1 MDRKRLPLA
10 LRAVGPDEVIVRAS
24 NDRQPD
30 WYRTRITAEALV
42 EWVSGFLKHRAVN
55 LEHDQSTLAGYAVEV
70 DLAPDLLVRVRLVSE
85 EARAALASGDITGAS
100 LEFAPLDWYEEQ
112 DGTIVYTRLSSEPEL
127 TGLALVSRPAVPG
140 AQVLATRAAPP
151 LWAYAVV
158 DPIVWQR
165 ALPPEEATR
174 YAWFPHHRPDR
185 LVDVQALDRAYKAL
199 RAGQVDIPEGATLS
213 RDEVI
218 ARAWEHLE
226 RHTKHGVLMRQVAR
240 RGVVPDD
247 PERYELAED
256 RSWEA
261 PTLGDFTDKPWDELS
276 RDEKVRIARHYA
288 WAPQMPPE
296 RFSDLK
302 LPHHDPRD
310 GAVVWRG
317 VVAAMAALM
326 GARGGVDIPEGDWDR
341 VYTHLARHYREFGRE
356 PPERNR
362 RVSMEQDKK
371 ANEVVQDAA
380 PRKGQADSVE
390 VIRRMVEDSL
400 RSATEA
406 QAASA
411 EPAKGAAPQAAPQVD
426 VRAIVQ
432 EEVQRLLARQAP
444 LGTGPLHVR
453 MPVSREDG
461 FRELLYRAMA
471 PLVRGTP
478 ATSEE
483 LQVVDNIRRSLG
495 LSERSINLTGNT
507 AIVTHEIA
515 REILRKPT
523 LQAIMRNHYP
533 PKPVGG
539 TRITDLGVFQGN
551 ISVMFNRAADAP
563 MTDSTAT
570 HTASTLILYPL
581 EASAEIANEFERFNI
596 LGPSWVDEVFLPE
609 VRLALQA
616 KEDELFFQ
624 GSAPLDGLLP
634 VAGATDVSIA
644 AASNPTNIAILRA
657 AVRNLPSRYKGVP
670 SLLRIYARSD
680 IINGALD
687 EIANRSTQ
695 LGDVALAQA
704 LGALAQGPAPALYI
718 SGVPVYYSA
727 ALDAAPGKVK
737 AVLVHQQAPYVGE
750 SLTLEMR
757 SFPVAGFKT
766 RLELQEWI
774 GWVFPFAEA
783 IVRVS
788 VA

>member
-10 LRAVGPDEVIVRAS
+10 LRAIGPDEVIVRAS

-30 WYRTRITAEALV
+30 WYKTRITAEALV
-42 EWVSGFLKHRAVN
+42 EWVGGFLQHRAIN
-55 LEHDQSTLAGYAVEV
+55 LEHDQNTLAGYAVEV
-70 DLAPDLLVRVRLVSE
+70 DLAPDLLVRVRLASD
-85 EARAALASGDITGAS
+85 EARAALVEGRITGAS
-100 LEFAPLDWYEEQ
+100 LEFAPLDWYEEE
-112 DGTIVYTRLSSEPEL
+112 DGTIVYTRLAGDPEL
-127 TGLALVSRPAVPG
+127 TGLALVSKPAVPG
-140 AQVLATRAAPP
+140 ARVLATRAIPP
-151 LWAYAVV
+151 LWSYAVV
-158 DPIVWQR
+158 DPVVWQR
-165 ALPPEEATR
+165 GLPPEEAVR

-185 LVDVQALDRAYKAL
+185 LVDAGALDRAYTLL
-199 RAGQVDIPEGATLS
+199 RAGKVEVPEGASLS
-213 RDEVI
+213 REEII

-226 RHTKHGVLMRQVAR
+226 RHSKHGVLMREVSE
-240 RGVVPDD
+240 RGVVPTD
-247 PERYELAED
+247 PEGYELAED
-256 RSWEA
+256 RPWEA
-261 PTLGDFTDKPWDELS
+261 PTLGDFTDRPWDELS
-276 RDEKVRIARHYA
+276 REERVRIARHYA

-317 VVAAMAALM
+317 VAAAMAALM
-326 GARGGVDIPEGDWDR
+326 GARGGVDIPDSDWDK

-362 RVSMEQDKK
+362 RVSMEPEKK
-371 ANEVVQDAA
+371 VNEQGNTA
-380 PRKGQADSVE
+380 PEGRADSVE
-390 VIRRMVEDSL
+390 VIRRMVEESL
-400 RSATEA
+400 KGAVQAPAT
-406 QAASA
+406 QAPPPTA
-411 EPAKGAAPQAAPQVD
+411 EPSPPPVD

-432 EEVQRLLARQAP
+432 EEVQRLLAKQAP
-444 LGTGPLHVR
+444 LGAGPLHVR
-453 MPVSREDG
+453 TPVSREEG
-461 FRELLYRAMA
+461 IRELLYRTIA

-478 ATSEE
+478 ATPDE
-483 LQVVDNIRRSLG
+483 LQVVDNMRRGLG

-523 LQAIMRNHYP
+523 LQAILRNHFP

-539 TRITDLGVFQGN
+539 TRLTDLGIYQGN
-551 ISVMFNRAADAP
+551 ITVMFNRGADAA
-563 MTDSTAT
+563 TTGSTAT
-570 HTASTLILYPL
+570 HSASTLTVYPL
-581 EASAEIANEFERFNI
+581 EAFAELANEFERFNI

-624 GSAPLDGLLP
+624 GSAPLDGLLS
-634 VAGATDVSIA
+634 VAGATAVSIA
-644 AASNPTNIAILRA
+644 ATSNPTNISILRA

-670 SLLRIYARSD
+670 SLLRVYARSD

-687 EIANRSTQ
+687 EIAGRSTQ

-704 LGALAQGPAPALYI
+704 LGSLAQGPAPALYI

-727 ALDAAPGKVK
+727 ALDAAAGNVK
-737 AVLVHQQAPYVGE
+737 AILVHQQAPYVGE

-783 IVRVS
+783 VVRVS